1 MLNFIF
7 ADFEGMSDRVE
18 QISKSWFAYKLILPV
33 QFSLGQF
40 YVAKTRSYGRI
51 VPGVNC
57 GKNNNLSLK
66 ENTSPKKNFIP
77 DTIVG
82 RRGSSTFTC
91 LIGTFTFN
99 VTGVWLENDLLVFA
113 IGSHGGP
120 PDAGGLPQK
129 VVHLG
134 CFKNI

>member
-1 MLNFIF
+1 MV
-7 ADFEGMSDRVE
+7 R
-18 QISKSWFAYKLILPV
+18 YKLILPV

-120 PDAGGLPQK
+120 PDAGGLPQCSMHYALPSIQLLQK
-129 VVHLG
+129 IKPNFTGQYKSYLL
-134 CFKNI
+134 